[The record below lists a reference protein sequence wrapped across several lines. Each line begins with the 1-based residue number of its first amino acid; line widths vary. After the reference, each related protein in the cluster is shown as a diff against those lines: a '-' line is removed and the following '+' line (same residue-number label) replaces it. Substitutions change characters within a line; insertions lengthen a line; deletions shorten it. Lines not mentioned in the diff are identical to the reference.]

1 MRKHN
6 NFYIIGVDAGYG
18 NMKTARTIY
27 PTGLVAMDTKPFFDG
42 DILEYNGTWY
52 RIGEGH
58 KAYNPDKT
66 ADEDFYILTLASIA
80 AELSTEQ
87 ITEANV
93 HLALGLP
100 TTWTGRQREDY
111 RSYMMRNP
119 DVRFT
124 FNDVLYNIHLTDCI
138 VFPQGYA
145 ALVPLMDNDK
155 RFNEFRQ
162 FAGMVMMADIGNG
175 TMNIMR
181 LVNGKPNDQHC
192 WTEVLGV
199 NQCMLTARKQMM
211 DKYGIDMP
219 ESVIE
224 QFLRTG
230 TANLARELLDNL
242 TDIVH
247 GYVTGLFDALRV
259 HGHDPRLMKR
269 FVMGGGGCLVKHFG
283 KYDPG
288 AVVFVDDLHASAKGY
303 EYMAQGVIWRNER
316 LARKVG
322 D

>member
-1 MRKHN
+1 MRKN
-6 NFYIIGVDAGYG
+6 NNYYIIGVDAGYG

-27 PTGLVAMDTKPFFDG
+27 PTGLVAMDTKPYFDG
-42 DILEYNGTWY
+42 DILEYNGMWY

-58 KAYNPDKT
+58 KAFNPDKT

-80 AELSTEQ
+80 SELSTEQ

-93 HLALGLP
+93 YLALGLP

-111 RSYMMRNP
+111 RRYMMRNP
-119 DVRFT
+119 DVRFI
-124 FNDVLYNIHLTDCI
+124 FNDIPYSIHLTDCS

-145 ALVPLMDNDK
+145 ALVPMMDNDK
-155 RFNEFRQ
+155 KYNAFRQ
-162 FAGMVMMADIGNG
+162 FTGTVMMADIGNG

-181 LVNGKPNDQHC
+181 LVDGKPNDQHC

-199 NQCMLTARKQMM
+199 NQCVLTARKQMM

-219 ESVIE
+219 ETVIE

-230 TANLARELLDNL
+230 TANIARELLDNL
-242 TDIVH
+242 TAIVR

-259 HGHDPRLMKR
+259 HGYDARLMKL
-269 FVMGGGGCLVKHFG
+269 FVMGGGGCLVKNFG
-283 KYDPG
+283 KYAPG
-288 AVVFVDDLHASAKGY
+288 SIVFVDDLHASAKGY
-303 EYMAQGVIWRNER
+303 EYMAQGLIWRKEHM
-316 LARKVG
+316 ARKVG
-322 D
+322 G

>member
-42 DILEYNGTWY
+42 DILEYNGTWH

-119 DVRFT
+119 DVQFV
-124 FNDVLYNIHLTDCI
+124 FNDILYRIHLTDCI

-145 ALVPLMDNDK
+145 ALVPLMDSDK
-155 RFNEFRQ
+155 RYNDFRQ
-162 FAGMVMMADIGNG
+162 FAGTVMMADIGNG

-199 NQCMLTARKQMM
+199 NQCVLTARKQMM

-242 TDIVH
+242 TDIVR

-259 HGHDPRLMKR
+259 HGYDARLMKL
-269 FVMGGGGCLVKHFG
+269 FVMGGGGCLVKNFG

-316 LARKVG
+316 LARKAG

>member
-1 MRKHN
+1 MRKN
-6 NFYIIGVDAGYG
+6 NNYYIIGVDAGYG

-66 ADEDFYILTLASIA
+66 ADEDFYILTLASVA

-124 FNDVLYNIHLTDCI
+124 FNDVLYSIHLTDCI

-162 FAGMVMMADIGNG
+162 FTGTVMMADIGNG

-242 TDIVH
+242 TDIVR
-247 GYVTGLFDALRV
+247 GYVIGLFDALRV
-259 HGHDPRLMKR
+259 HGYDARLMKL
-269 FVMGGGGCLVKHFG
+269 FVMGGGGCLVKNFG

-316 LARKVG
+316 LARKAG

>member
-6 NFYIIGVDAGYG
+6 NFYIIGVDASYG

-42 DILEYNGTWY
+42 DILEYNGTWH

-111 RSYMMRNP
+111 RRYMMRNP

-124 FNDVLYNIHLTDCI
+124 FNDVLYSIHLTDCI

-145 ALVPLMDNDK
+145 ALVPLMDSDK

-162 FAGMVMMADIGNG
+162 FTGTVMMADIGNG

-199 NQCMLTARKQMM
+199 NQCVLTVRKQMM
-211 DKYGIDMP
+211 DKYGIDMT

-230 TANLARELLDNL
+230 TANLARELLYNL
-242 TDIVH
+242 TDTVR

-259 HGHDPRLMKR
+259 HGYDARLMKL

-283 KYDPG
+283 KYDPS

-316 LARKVG
+316 LARKAG

>member
-6 NFYIIGVDAGYG
+6 NFYIISVDAGYG

-42 DILEYNGTWY
+42 DILEYNGAWY

-100 TTWTGRQREDY
+100 TTWTGRQREGY
-111 RSYMMRNP
+111 RRYMMRNP
-119 DVRFT
+119 DVQFV
-124 FNDVLYNIHLTDCI
+124 FNDILYRIHLTDCI

-145 ALVPLMDNDK
+145 ALVPLMDSDK

-162 FAGMVMMADIGNG
+162 FTGTVMMADIGNG

-199 NQCMLTARKQMM
+199 NQCVLTARKQMM

-230 TANLARELLDNL
+230 AANLAREILDNL
-242 TDIVH
+242 TDIVR

-259 HGHDPRLMKR
+259 HGYDARLMKL
-269 FVMGGGGCLVKHFG
+269 FVMGGGGCLVKNFG
-283 KYDPG
+283 KYDPS

-316 LARKVG
+316 LARKAG

>member
-42 DILEYNGTWY
+42 DILEYNGTWH

-119 DVRFT
+119 DVQFV
-124 FNDVLYNIHLTDCI
+124 FNDILYRIHLTDCI

-145 ALVPLMDNDK
+145 ALVPLMDSDK
-155 RFNEFRQ
+155 RYNDFRQ
-162 FAGMVMMADIGNG
+162 FAGTVMMADIGNG

-199 NQCMLTARKQMM
+199 NQCVLTARKQMM
-211 DKYGIDMP
+211 DKYGIDMT

-242 TDIVH
+242 TDTVR

-259 HGHDPRLMKR
+259 HGYDARLMKL

-283 KYDPG
+283 KYDPS

>member
-100 TTWTGRQREDY
+100 TTWTGRQREEY
-111 RSYMMRNP
+111 RRYMMRNP

-124 FNDVLYNIHLTDCI
+124 FNDVLYSIHLTDCI

-155 RFNEFRQ
+155 KFNEFRQ
-162 FAGMVMMADIGNG
+162 FTGTVMMADIGNG

-199 NQCMLTARKQMM
+199 NQCVLTARKQMM

-230 TANLARELLDNL
+230 TVNLARELLDNL
-242 TDIVH
+242 TDIVR

-259 HGHDPRLMKR
+259 HGYDARLMKL
-269 FVMGGGGCLVKHFG
+269 FVMGGGGCLVKNFG

-288 AVVFVDDLHASAKGY
+288 AVIFVDDLHASAKGY

-316 LARKVG
+316 IARKAG